1 VNTLG
6 WVGWLG
12 VWLVMAS
19 VYAIVVEGVFAA
31 MWGFPLAKRSRALS
45 ERMETERGLIEADLK
60 RLRAALEE
68 TERLWRPYRRAL
80 RLLRHPLTL
89 ALFGSLARRRA
100 AGR

>member
-1 VNTLG
+1 VTFIG
-6 WVGWLG
+6 WVG
-12 VWLVMAS
+12 VWLLVAGA
-19 VYAIVVEGVFAA
+19 VAIIAEGVLAA
-31 MWGFPLAKRSRALS
+31 VLATSVVRRSRALS
-45 ERMETERGLIEADLK
+45 ERMEIERGLMEADLE

-80 RLLRHPLTL
+80 RLLRHPLAI